1 MKSGDGAGASLILSE
16 LKSGPPVDANHFAL
30 YQQVAQSALS
40 HALELDGDDLEK
52 VMAAKSAKSF
62 LTKLCD
68 AVVKSADDTSA
79 ALSETSKTFEELNTC
94 AHLVC
99 VIATASSAAHSQKQ
113 GMEQLVTKA
122 FSSLT
127 RFTEKIIPA
136 DAAFFAAGAACRKR
150 KGTHLAFPKSRHC
163 FISQRVTVCPY
174 IAIYTTD
181 TFFSHTR
188 KENHNAA
195 FVFLNRY
202 LDIADAIDE
211 VLEQRGG
218 DHGAVSQKFASSL
231 DNDDFETTDLPPPG
245 KVRIFSYFSL
255 ISHAPRSAS
264 LIGPITTTVFLL
276 LPGPCGK
283 LTPNCVNLLCQ
294 FTRSHNTVP
303 FPIPRTR
310 GPND

>member
-16 LKSGPPVDANHFAL
+16 LKSGPPVDAKHFAL

-136 DAAFFAAGAACRKR
+136 DAAFFAAGAAPLPRWPPSS
-150 KGTHLAFPKSRHC
+150 AFPC
-163 FISQRVTVCPY
+163 IS
-174 IAIYTTD
+174 
-181 TFFSHTR
+181 
-188 KENHNAA
+188 
-195 FVFLNRY
+195 
-202 LDIADAIDE
+202 
-211 VLEQRGG
+211 
-218 DHGAVSQKFASSL
+218 
-231 DNDDFETTDLPPPG
+231 
-245 KVRIFSYFSL
+245 
-255 ISHAPRSAS
+255 
-264 LIGPITTTVFLL
+264 
-276 LPGPCGK
+276 
-283 LTPNCVNLLCQ
+283 
-294 FTRSHNTVP
+294 
-303 FPIPRTR
+303 
-310 GPND
+310 